1 MGPPSAAP
9 SASTGAASCGRWPPS
24 LSEIKMS
31 NLRRCFAGY
40 LVCALV
46 STSIWPAMASE
57 RVFPFDREL
66 MLDTAPMPGSKRVPI
81 IEIAENGAASIDLWC
96 ARARGQAS
104 IGGDSITIVAGPIEP
119 AQCAPERRRESTGG
133 PGAGHELAPQRRCHR
148 TSRCHHAAI
157 SLDDELRRRHLHF
170 GRARHQE
177 VQMYAVVLKDL
188 ADHRLVFGAELS
200 ELGRIVLQ
208 GIDDLR

>member
-1 MGPPSAAP
+1 M
-9 SASTGAASCGRWPPS
+9 T
-24 LSEIKMS
+24 
-31 NLRRCFAGY
+31 NLRRRFAGY

-46 STSIWPAMASE
+46 STSILPALASD
-57 RVFPFDREL
+57 RAFPFDREL

-119 AQCAPERRRESTGG
+119 AQCAPERQSGDENLL
-133 PGAGHELAPQRRCHR
+133 AALAQVNELAPQRRCHR
-148 TSRCHHAAI
+148 TARRHHAAV
-157 SLDDELRRRHLHF
+157 SLDDQLRRRRLRF

-177 VQMYAVVLKDL
+177 VQMYAVVLKDV

-208 GIDDLR
+208 RSDDLR